1 MTQRLHDV
9 PWRALD
15 GLASSLEP
23 ALSRILTGAPADTE
37 LDRLLRTNRAFS
49 ADQRRVCA
57 EALFGVGLWRRRL
70 RAHLD
75 ETATPLQL
83 LACLAR
89 DLGGCAGAPELLH
102 VELPAPRAITDW
114 RHRTSIPDWLAS
126 AFESAVGDDAPAL
139 ADAMNAPGP
148 ITIRVNRA
156 KTTRDD
162 LRAQLER
169 EGRPTT
175 LGHWSDD
182 ALHLVTRPA
191 NLTATQA
198 WRDGLFELQ
207 DEGSQLLAALV
218 PPGDSVLD
226 LCAGAGGKTLALAS
240 RTPTRTLHATDVD
253 LARLDRLRTR
263 ATRAGATVSI
273 HGAAP
278 PADLRVHHVLIDAPC
293 SELGALRR
301 SPDLR
306 WRLDPSSFAS
316 WPTVQRSLLDLGA
329 RHLLPGGT
337 ITYATCTLRPEE
349 NDHVVAAFL
358 GEHPRFARERPSLPD
373 ALLDADG
380 ALRLFP
386 HRHGTD
392 GFFGVR
398 LRHRP

>member
-1 MTQRLHDV
+1 MIQRLHDV
-9 PWRALD
+9 PWPALD
-15 GLASSLEP
+15 GLASTLEP
-23 ALSRILTGAPADTE
+23 ALSRILTGAAADAE
-37 LDRLLRTNRAFS
+37 LDRLLRAHRGFS

-75 ETATPLQL
+75 ETAPPIQL

-89 DLGGCAGAPELLH
+89 DLGGCPE
-102 VELPAPRAITDW
+102 APRLLATELQAPRPITDW
-114 RHRTSIPDWLAS
+114 RDRTSIPDWLAS
-126 AFESAVGDDAPAL
+126 ALESAVGDEAPAL
-139 ADAMNAPGP
+139 AAAINSPGP
-148 ITIRVNRA
+148 ISIRVNRA

-162 LRAQLER
+162 LCASLER
-169 EGRPTT
+169 EARPTT
-175 LGHWSDD
+175 AGHWSDD
-182 ALHLVTRPA
+182 ALHLTTRPA

-198 WRDGLFELQ
+198 WRDGLFEIQ
-207 DEGSQLLAALV
+207 DEGSQLLAAIV
-218 PPGDSVLD
+218 PSTGSALD

-240 RTPTRTLHATDVD
+240 RTPGRALHATDVE

-263 ATRAGATVSI
+263 AARAGATVSI

-278 PADLRVHHVLIDAPC
+278 PADLRVQHVLIDAPC
-293 SELGALRR
+293 SELGSLRR
-301 SPDLR
+301 GPDLR
-306 WRLDPSSFAS
+306 WRLDPSSFSS
-316 WPTVQRSLLDLGA
+316 WPTIQRALLDLGA

-349 NDHVVAAFL
+349 NEHVVAAFL
-358 GEHPRFARERPSLPD
+358 ESHPEFSRERPALSD
-373 ALLDADG
+373 ALLDAEG

-392 GFFGVR
+392 GFFGVL

>member
-1 MTQRLHDV
+1 MIQRLLDV

-15 GLASSLEP
+15 GLPATLEP
-23 ALSRILTGAPADTE
+23 ALRRILTGAAADTE
-37 LDRLLRTNRAFS
+37 LDRLLRANRAFS
-49 ADQRRVCA
+49 SDQRRVCA

-75 ETATPLQL
+75 ATATPLQL

-89 DLGGCAGAPELLH
+89 DLGGCADAPERLH
-102 VELPAPRAITDW
+102 VELPAPRAVTDW
-114 RHRTSIPDWLAS
+114 RDRTSIPDWLAC
-126 AFESAVGDDAPAL
+126 AFESAVGGEAPAL
-139 ADAMNAPGP
+139 ADAMNTPGP
-148 ITIRVNRA
+148 VTLRVNRA
-156 KTTRDD
+156 KTTRDE

-169 EGRPTT
+169 EGRTT
-175 LGHWSDD
+175 TFGHWSDD
-182 ALHLVTRPA
+182 ALHLTTRPA

-198 WRDGLFELQ
+198 WRDGLFEIQ

-218 PPGDSVLD
+218 PPSDSVLD

-240 RTPTRTLHATDVD
+240 REPRRALHATDVD

-278 PADLRVHHVLIDAPC
+278 PVDLHVQHVLIDAPC

-301 SPDLR
+301 GPDLR
-306 WRLDPSSFAS
+306 WRLEPSSFAT
-316 WPTVQRSLLDLGA
+316 WPTIQRALLDLGA

-349 NDHVVAAFL
+349 NEHVVAAFL
-358 GEHPRFARERPSLPD
+358 DANPNFSRERPALPD
-373 ALLDADG
+373 ALLDG
-380 ALRLFP
+380 EGVLRLFP

-392 GFFGVR
+392 GFFGVL

>member
-1 MTQRLHDV
+1 MIGRLHDV
-9 PWRALD
+9 PWRALH
-15 GLASSLEP
+15 GLASTLEP
-23 ALSRILTGAPADTE
+23 ALSRILAGAPADTE
-37 LDRLLRTNRAFS
+37 LDRLLRANRSFTS
-49 ADQRRVCA
+49 DQRRVCA

-75 ETATPLQL
+75 DTASPLQL
-83 LACLAR
+83 LASLAR
-89 DLGGCAGAPELLH
+89 ELGTCAD
-102 VELPAPRAITDW
+102 APRLLDVDLPPSRPIHDW
-114 RHRTSIPDWLAS
+114 RDRTSIPDWLA
-126 AFESAVGDDAPAL
+126 ATFESAVGDEAPAL
-139 ADAMNAPGP
+139 ADAMNSPGP

-175 LGHWSDD
+175 PGLWSDD
-182 ALHLVTRPA
+182 ALHLTTRPA

-198 WRDGLFELQ
+198 WRDGLFEIQ

-218 PPGDSVLD
+218 PATGSVLD

-240 RTPTRTLHATDVD
+240 RAPDRALHATDVE

-263 ATRAGATVSI
+263 ASRAGASVSI
-273 HGAAP
+273 HGATP
-278 PADLRVHHVLIDAPC
+278 PADLRVDHVLIDAPC

-301 SPDLR
+301 GPDLR
-306 WRLDPSSFAS
+306 WRLEPASFSA
-316 WPTVQRSLLDLGA
+316 WPGIQGALLDLGA

-349 NDHVVAAFL
+349 NEHVVAAFL
-358 GEHPRFARERPSLPD
+358 ESHPAFSRERPALPD
-373 ALLDADG
+373 VLLDADG
-380 ALRLFP
+380 ALCLFP

-392 GFFGVR
+392 GFFGVL

>member
-1 MTQRLHDV
+1 MIHRLHDV
-9 PWRALD
+9 PWPALD
-15 GLASSLEP
+15 GLSSTLEP
-23 ALSRILTGAPADTE
+23 ALSRILTGAPADAE
-37 LDRLLRTNRAFS
+37 LDRLLRANRAFS
-49 ADQRRVCA
+49 SDQRRVCA

-75 ETATPLQL
+75 DTATPLQL

-89 DLGGCAGAPELLH
+89 DLGGCLDAPRLLG
-102 VELPAPRAITDW
+102 VDLPAPRALTDW
-114 RHRTSIPDWLAS
+114 RDRTSMPDWLAS
-126 AFESAVGDDAPAL
+126 AFESAVGEEAPAL
-139 ADAMNAPGP
+139 ADAMNTPGP
-148 ITIRVNRA
+148 VTLRVNRA
-156 KTTRDD
+156 KTTRDE
-162 LRAQLER
+162 LRARLER

-175 LGHWSDD
+175 PGHWSDD
-182 ALHLVTRPA
+182 ALHLTTRPA

-198 WRDGLFELQ
+198 WRDGLFEIQ
-207 DEGSQLLAALV
+207 DEGSQLLADLV

-240 RTPTRTLHATDVD
+240 REPRRALHATDVD
-253 LARLDRLRTR
+253 LARLDRLRPR

-278 PADLRVHHVLIDAPC
+278 PAGLHVQHVLIDAPC

-301 SPDLR
+301 GPDLR
-306 WRLDPSSFAS
+306 WRLDPSSFAR
-316 WPTVQRSLLDLGA
+316 WPTIQRALLDLGA

-358 GEHPRFARERPSLPD
+358 ESHAEFSRERPALPD

-392 GFFGVR
+392 GFFGVL